1 MGYEGDML
9 TDDFNSEA
17 AKTAK
22 EAFDYGMREEGAAEI
37 GLIETANDQHAG
49 IDGKKDAERK
59 KKEEQRLYHDVLH
72 ILDDYRRKLLDDID
86 RIQEEI
92 NELIRLRDLVM
103 ERKEALEEFLD
114 ERNRTG
120 EFNLGDDGY
129 PTNEKAKD
137 AIKAWEKR
145 TGQTWDA
152 NKPDAAELLAAIID
166 DHDQQIEDF
175 GIRIKDK
182 YEKELDPA
190 LKDLED
196 VNEAIRTKSISEEKI
211 LYVQERLNLQA
222 SLAQEP
228 EASQS
233 EAIQSITT
241 ESVDFDIGF

>member
-1 MGYEGDML
+1 ML

-17 AKTAK
+17 TKTAK

-59 KKEEQRLYHDVLH
+59 KKEDQRLFHDVLH
-72 ILDDYRRKLLDDID
+72 LLDDYRRKLLDDID

-137 AIKAWEKR
+137 AIKAWEQR

-152 NKPDAAELLAAIID
+152 QAQDAHIMIRLIID
-166 DHDQQIEDF
+166 EHNQEIEDF
-175 GIRIKDK
+175 GNRIKDK
-182 YEKELDPA
+182 FEKELDPA
-190 LKDLED
+190 LKDLEEIDEALESGVVTQVD
-196 VNEAIRTKSISEEKI
+196 VDRIKRRLEAEKNSIEE
-211 LYVQERLNLQA
+211 LNSTEQNVLKE
-222 SLAQEP
+222 EP
-228 EASQS
+228 TD
-233 EAIQSITT
+233 AI
-241 ESVDFDIGF
+241 DFDMGF